1 MALCICL
8 ERPVVVEVERALKFR
23 LVETYKL
30 WSVLA
35 EDLVHLLLFLCGVD
49 ASDIVVHDGE
59 LVAVLQH
66 FLRSPI
72 R

>member
-1 MALCICL
+1 MALWIRL
-8 ERPVVVEVERALKFR
+8 ERPVVVEVDWALKLR

-30 WSVLA
+30 WPVLA

-59 LVAVLQH
+59 LVTVLQH

>member
-1 MALCICL
+1 MALYIRL
-8 ERPVVVEVERALKFR
+8 KRPVVVEVEWALEFR
-23 LVETYKL
+23 LVETHKL
-30 WSVLA
+30 WPVLA

-66 FLRSPI
+66 FFSVPV
-72 R
+72 